1 MPVCGLLRKWGL
13 LFDKGGSS
21 EGVSS
26 SIRIRTMSS
35 SSSSSS
41 ETAKPMA
48 EEDNGANGV
57 KEIELLNATE
67 DWYGGLTM
75 TINEPM
81 EAADFVP
88 RLRHSISKWK
98 EQGKKGVWIKLPTAQ
113 SNLVHPVIEQGFRF
127 HHAESDYVMLV
138 RWLPEHLPDTLP
150 INASHRVGVGALVV
164 NEKNEVLVVMERN
177 GGFKGTEYWKLPTG
191 VVEEGEDIWAAAVRE
206 VKEETGI
213 DAEFVEML
221 AFRQSHKSF
230 FSKSDLMFVCM
241 LRPLSSNITAQLS
254 EIEASKW
261 MPIDEYVEQPYN
273 KKHGQFRYVAEICKA
288 KAEGAYVGFSTMQ
301 ISSASGKKVDLYYNK
316 QEVSKL

>member
-98 EQGKKGVWIKLPTAQ
+98 EQ
-113 SNLVHPVIEQGFRF
+113 QGFRF